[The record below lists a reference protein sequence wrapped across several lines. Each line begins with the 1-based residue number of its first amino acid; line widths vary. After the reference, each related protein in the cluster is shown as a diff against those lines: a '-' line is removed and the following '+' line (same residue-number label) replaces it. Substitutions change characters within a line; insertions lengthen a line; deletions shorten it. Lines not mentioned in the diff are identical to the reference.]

1 MNAAA
6 PKRIPL
12 RQIGNLKIFENA
24 AFWNYRFIR
33 FERSYEVDPPLSPR
47 GGGSPRGAPLDPLRC
62 TFTLFPAISLR
73 IPRQS
78 HKSHHIPASSPEAH
92 GQLRIVR
99 RTFTPR
105 RASERP

>member
-33 FERSYEVDPPLSPR
+33 FERSYEVDPLSPPEGEAAQGVLPLTPFAVPSLCFLLFLLEFLASLIR
-47 GGGSPRGAPLDPLRC
+47 VITSPRVHL
-62 TFTLFPAISLR
+62 
-73 IPRQS
+73 
-78 HKSHHIPASSPEAH
+78 
-92 GQLRIVR
+92 R
-99 RTFTPR
+99 RTGN
-105 RASERP
+105 